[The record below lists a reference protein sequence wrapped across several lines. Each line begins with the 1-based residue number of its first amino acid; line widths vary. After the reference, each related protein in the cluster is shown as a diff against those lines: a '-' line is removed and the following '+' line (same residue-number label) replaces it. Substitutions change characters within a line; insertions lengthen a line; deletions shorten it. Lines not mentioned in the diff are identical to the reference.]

1 MSLSPD
7 AYASHSSSSSLN
19 FLMFYIESKQ
29 EITLIFYL
37 LHIFKEVNKHVLI
50 QVVYDCF
57 QLGLSFLR
65 WVFIGHSKFQII
77 EIAKL
82 LIWET
87 KFRDENGT
95 FIDVCVL
102 CVYVYLYTPLSNYN
116 ELFVPVNKSKLV
128 KESFRNL
135 HNNYTPY
142 HTIFFQLM
150 LS

>member
-1 MSLSPD
+1 MLSKIKVALVMSLSPD

-95 FIDVCVL
+95 FIDVCV
-102 CVYVYLYTPLSNYN
+102 CMCIC
-116 ELFVPVNKSKLV
+116 LFVYSTFELQWIICSSYQKQTGQ
-128 KESFRNL
+128 RN
-135 HNNYTPY
+135 
-142 HTIFFQLM
+142 FSEFA
-150 LS
+150 

>member
-1 MSLSPD
+1 MLSKIKVALVMSLSPD

-19 FLMFYIESKQ
+19 FLVFYIESMQ

-37 LHIFKEVNKHVLI
+37 LHIFKEVNEHVLI

-65 WVFIGHSKFQII
+65 WVFVGHSKFQII

-87 KFRDENGT
+87 KVQRWKWNLHW
-95 FIDVCVL
+95 CMCL
-102 CVYVYLYTPLSNYN
+102 YVYMFICILHFRITMNY
-116 ELFVPVNKSKLV
+116 L
-128 KESFRNL
+128 
-135 HNNYTPY
+135 
-142 HTIFFQLM
+142 FQLTKANW
-150 LS
+150 